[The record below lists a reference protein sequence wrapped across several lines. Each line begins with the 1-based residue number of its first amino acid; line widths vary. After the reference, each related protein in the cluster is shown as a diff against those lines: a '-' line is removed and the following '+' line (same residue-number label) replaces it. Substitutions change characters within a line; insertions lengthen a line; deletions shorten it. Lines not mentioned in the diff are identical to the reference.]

1 MAHPSNY
8 SLELRTR
15 AVRMVAE
22 LAPDYPTQYAAITGG
37 AEAGHRHGGDAAQIG
52 APLGPGRC
60 TIT

>member
-22 LAPDYPTQYAAITGG
+22 LAPDYPTQYAAITAMAQKLGIG
-37 AEAGHRHGGDAAQIG
+37 TAETLRK
-52 APLGPGRC
+52 
-60 TIT
+60 